1 MKVVGTI
8 VVPGGPDCMDITA
21 DGKEMW
27 ITQRFLRRVAV
38 VDLAQ
43 MKVVAS
49 IRVGKSPHGVFILK
63 GDAAPTLPSAPSS
76 LVVRAAATET
86 PPR

>member
-1 MKVVGTI
+1 MVGTI
-8 VVPGGPDCMDITA
+8 VVPGGPDCMAITA

-63 GDAAPTLPSAPSS
+63 GDAVNATS
-76 LVVRAAATET
+76 VVRAAATET
-86 PPR
+86 PVR